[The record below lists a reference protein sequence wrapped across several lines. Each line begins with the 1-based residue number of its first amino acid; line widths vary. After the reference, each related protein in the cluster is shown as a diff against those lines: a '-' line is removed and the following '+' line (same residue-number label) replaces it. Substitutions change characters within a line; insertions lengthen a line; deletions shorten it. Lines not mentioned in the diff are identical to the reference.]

1 MSVIVVATD
10 GSPAADTALSEAID
24 LARETHDPLA
34 VVTVWQAL
42 QGDYGLAHPP
52 TAVLSELLDA
62 ERDHAEA
69 TLARAAERARAAGV
83 AVETH
88 LLTGDPAKTICRF
101 ADEHGARLIVVGT
114 HGYGTVMSLLMGS
127 VSESVIRRAP
137 CAVLVARARQ
147 EEPTSRPAPARLAQP
162 NGTT

>member
-1 MSVIVVATD
+1 MGVIVVATD
-10 GSPAADTALSEAID
+10 GSPAAETALDEAIA
-24 LARETHDPLA
+24 LARETHDSLA

-69 TLARAAERARAAGV
+69 TLSEAAARAEAAGV
-83 AVETH
+83 HADTH
-88 LLTGDPAKTICRF
+88 LLTGDPAQTVCRF
-101 ADEHGARLIVVGT
+101 AEEHGARLIVVGT

-137 CAVLVARARQ
+137 CPVLVARARGDAPPPRSG
-147 EEPTSRPAPARLAQP
+147 PTRRTRSHGIA
-162 NGTT
+162 